1 LVWFALALLQGLI
14 TVSVF
19 ALVFY
24 LCYNWYYDQPYLKC
38 KNFLVLFLK
47 DDDFKSQVQMTIE
60 EIVRLTIGNIVRS
73 CVPSIRVVLG
83 AVAAVVA
90 LWRLRYLSG
99 INCQVIPNT
108 PEEICA
114 FRVRL
119 GYP

>member
-1 LVWFALALLQGLI
+1 
-14 TVSVF
+14 VSVF

-90 LWRLRYLSG
+90 LWRLR
-99 INCQVIPNT
+99 
-108 PEEICA
+108 
-114 FRVRL
+114 R
-119 GYP
+119 